1 MAPSGCP
8 EGKMSDRMTETS
20 TAPYRRHSPLSRF
33 TVIDVSRVRAGPNAV
48 RQLSDWGA
56 RVIKVESPVEDDMT
70 GARDGSDFQNLH
82 RNKQSMTLDLKQ
94 PAGVAV
100 LKRLVSKADVLV
112 ENFRPDVKHRLG
124 IDYESLRAVN
134 PRLVYGSISG
144 FGQDGPY
151 RTRAGFDTIAQGMG
165 GLMSVTGEPGGAPL
179 RAGIPVAD
187 LCSGL
192 FCAIGILTALLDREV
207 TGAGQWVQTSLLQAQ
222 VAMLDFQAA
231 RWLIDGVVPGQTGH
245 HHPYMT
251 PMGVFPTADG
261 NMIIGASGQEQY
273 KKFCDVME
281 APDLLTDPRF
291 STVELRAQNLEAFVE
306 AVARLT
312 RQRPV
317 AEWVMLFNRA
327 GIASGPIN
335 AIDQVFED
343 PQVKH
348 HGMVRPVQHPRL
360 GEINVLGSPITLS
373 DSTSAIERTS
383 PDRGENT
390 DEILT
395 TLGFT
400 PDEIAALRGERVVS

>member
-1 MAPSGCP
+1 
-8 EGKMSDRMTETS
+8 MTS
-20 TAPYRRHSPLSRF
+20 QHQPLSRF

-56 RVIKVESPVEDDMT
+56 RVIKVETPVEDDMT

-82 RNKQSMTLDLKQ
+82 RNKRSITLDLKQ

-100 LKRLVSKADVLV
+100 LRRLVRDADVLV

-124 IDYESLRAVN
+124 IDYESLKAVN

-151 RTRAGFDTIAQGMG
+151 RGRAGFDTIAQGMG

-192 FCAIGILTALLDREV
+192 FCAIGILIALLDRDV
-207 TGAGQWVQTSLLQAQ
+207 TGQGQWVQTSLLQAQ

-231 RWLIDGVVPGQTGH
+231 RWLIDRVVPGQTGH

-261 NMIIGASGQEQY
+261 DMIIGASGQEQY
-273 KKFCDVME
+273 KKFCDVMN
-281 APDLLTDPRF
+281 APELLTEPRF
-291 STVELRAQNLEAFVE
+291 ATVEGRAQNLTEFVA

-312 RQRPV
+312 RQRPT
-317 AEWVMLFNRA
+317 AAWVELFNSA

-335 AIDQVFED
+335 TIDQVFAD
-343 PQVKH
+343 PQVQH
-348 HGMVRPVQHPRL
+348 HGIVRPVPHPRL
-360 GEINVLGSPITLS
+360 GELNLLGSPITLS
-373 DSTSAIERTS
+373 DSSSVIDRPS
-383 PDRGENT
+383 PDRGEHT
-390 DEILT
+390 DEVLQA
-395 TLGFT
+395 LGFT
-400 PDEIAALRGERVVS
+400 MAEISSLRTEGVVS

>member
-1 MAPSGCP
+1 
-8 EGKMSDRMTETS
+8 MTETS
-20 TAPYRRHSPLSRF
+20 TAPYRAHSPLSRF

-100 LKRLVSKADVLV
+100 LKRLVTHADVLV

-124 IDYESLRAVN
+124 IDYESLKAVN
-134 PRLVYGSISG
+134 SRLVYGSISG

-151 RTRAGFDTIAQGMG
+151 RSRPGFDTIAQGMG

-192 FCAIGILTALLDREV
+192 FCAIGILIALLDREV
-207 TGAGQWVQTSLLQAQ
+207 TGEGQWVQTSLLQAQ

-231 RWLIDGVVPGQTGH
+231 RWLIDRVVPGQTGH

-251 PMGVFPTADG
+251 PMGAFPTADG

-273 KKFCDVME
+273 RKFCEVVQ
-281 APDLLTDPRF
+281 APELLTDPRF
-291 STVELRAQNLEAFVE
+291 ATVEGRAENLDDFVA
-306 AVARLT
+306 AVSKLT
-312 RQRPV
+312 RQRT
-317 AEWVMLFNRA
+317 ASEWVVLFNKA
-327 GIASGPIN
+327 GISSGPIN

-348 HGMVRPVQHPRL
+348 HGMARPVRHPRL

-373 DSTSAIERTS
+373 DSTSAIDRTS
-383 PDRGENT
+383 PERGENT
-390 DEILT
+390 DEVLRG
-395 TLGFT
+395 LRYS
-400 PDEIAALRGERVVS
+400 PDEIAKLRADHVVA

>member
-1 MAPSGCP
+1 
-8 EGKMSDRMTETS
+8 MTS
-20 TAPYRRHSPLSRF
+20 QPHQPLSRF

-56 RVIKVESPVEDDMT
+56 RVIKVETPVEDDMT

-82 RNKQSMTLDLKQ
+82 RNKRSITLDLKQ

-100 LKRLVSKADVLV
+100 LHRLVRDADVLV

-124 IDYESLRAVN
+124 IDYESLKAVN

-151 RTRAGFDTIAQGMG
+151 RGRAGFDTIAQGMG

-192 FCAIGILTALLDREV
+192 FCAIGILIALLDRDV
-207 TGAGQWVQTSLLQAQ
+207 TGQGQWVQTSLLQAQ

-231 RWLIDGVVPGQTGH
+231 RWLIDRVVPGQTGH

-261 NMIIGASGQEQY
+261 DMIIGASGQEQY
-273 KKFCDVME
+273 KKFCDVMN
-281 APDLLTDPRF
+281 APEMLTDPRF
-291 STVELRAQNLEAFVE
+291 ATVEARAQNLNEFVA
-306 AVARLT
+306 AVGRLT
-312 RQRPV
+312 RQRPT
-317 AEWVMLFNRA
+317 AAWVELFNGA

-335 AIDQVFED
+335 SIDQVFAD
-343 PQVKH
+343 PQVQH
-348 HGMVRPVQHPRL
+348 HGIVRPVSHPRL
-360 GEINVLGSPITLS
+360 GELNLLGSPITLS
-373 DSTSAIERTS
+373 DSSSVIDRPS
-383 PDRGENT
+383 PDRGEHT
-390 DEILT
+390 DEVLQA
-395 TLGFT
+395 LGFT
-400 PDEIAALRGERVVS
+400 MAEISSLRTEGVVS

>member
-1 MAPSGCP
+1 
-8 EGKMSDRMTETS
+8 MTS
-20 TAPYRRHSPLSRF
+20 QHQPLSRF

-56 RVIKVESPVEDDMT
+56 RVIKVETPVEDDMT

-82 RNKQSMTLDLKQ
+82 RNKRSITLDLKQ

-100 LKRLVSKADVLV
+100 LRRLVRDADVLV

-124 IDYESLRAVN
+124 IDYESLKAVN

-151 RTRAGFDTIAQGMG
+151 RGRAGFDTIAQGMG

-192 FCAIGILTALLDREV
+192 FCAIGILIALLDRDV
-207 TGAGQWVQTSLLQAQ
+207 TGQGQWVQTSLLQAQ

-231 RWLIDGVVPGQTGH
+231 RWLIDRVVPGQTGH

-261 NMIIGASGQEQY
+261 DMIIGASGQEQY
-273 KKFCDVME
+273 KKFCDVMN
-281 APDLLTDPRF
+281 APELLTDPRF
-291 STVELRAQNLEAFVE
+291 ATVEGRAQNLDEFVA
-306 AVARLT
+306 AVSRLT
-312 RQRPV
+312 RQRPT
-317 AEWVMLFNRA
+317 AAWVELFNNA

-335 AIDQVFED
+335 TIDQVFAD
-343 PQVKH
+343 PQVQH
-348 HGMVRPVQHPRL
+348 HGIVRPVPHPRL
-360 GEINVLGSPITLS
+360 GELNLLGSPITLS
-373 DSTSAIERTS
+373 NSSSVIDRPS
-383 PDRGENT
+383 PDRGEHTN
-390 DEILT
+390 EVLQA
-395 TLGFT
+395 LGFT
-400 PDEIAALRGERVVS
+400 MEEVAGLRTEGVVS

>member
-1 MAPSGCP
+1 
-8 EGKMSDRMTETS
+8 MTS
-20 TAPYRRHSPLSRF
+20 QHQPLSRF

-56 RVIKVESPVEDDMT
+56 RVIKVETPVEDDMT

-82 RNKQSMTLDLKQ
+82 RNKRSITLDLKQ
-94 PAGVAV
+94 AAGVAV
-100 LKRLVSKADVLV
+100 LHRLVRDADVLV

-124 IDYESLRAVN
+124 IDYESLKAVN

-151 RTRAGFDTIAQGMG
+151 RGRAGFDTIAQGMG

-192 FCAIGILTALLDREV
+192 FCAIGILIALLDRDV
-207 TGAGQWVQTSLLQAQ
+207 TGQGQWVQTSLLQAQ

-231 RWLIDGVVPGQTGH
+231 RWLIDRVVPGQTGH

-261 NMIIGASGQEQY
+261 DMIIGASGQEQY
-273 KKFCDVME
+273 KKFCDVVN
-281 APDLLTDPRF
+281 APEMLTDPRF
-291 STVELRAQNLEAFVE
+291 ATVEGRAQNLTEFVA

-312 RQRPV
+312 RQRPT
-317 AEWVMLFNRA
+317 AAWVELFNSA

-335 AIDQVFED
+335 TIDQVFAD
-343 PQVKH
+343 PQVRH
-348 HGMVRPVQHPRL
+348 HGIVRPVPHPRL
-360 GEINVLGSPITLS
+360 GELNLLGSPITLS
-373 DSTSAIERTS
+373 DSSSVIDRPS
-383 PDRGENT
+383 PDRGEHT
-390 DEILT
+390 DEVLQA
-395 TLGFT
+395 LGFT
-400 PDEIAALRGERVVS
+400 MAEISSLRTEGVVS

>member
-1 MAPSGCP
+1 
-8 EGKMSDRMTETS
+8 MTS
-20 TAPYRRHSPLSRF
+20 QHQPLSRF

-56 RVIKVESPVEDDMT
+56 RVIKVETPVEDDMT

-82 RNKQSMTLDLKQ
+82 RNKRSITLDLKQ

-100 LKRLVSKADVLV
+100 LRRLVRDADVLV

-124 IDYESLRAVN
+124 IDYESLKAVN

-151 RTRAGFDTIAQGMG
+151 RGRAGFDTIAQGMG

-192 FCAIGILTALLDREV
+192 FCAIGILIALLDRDV
-207 TGAGQWVQTSLLQAQ
+207 TGQGQWVQTSLLQAQ

-231 RWLIDGVVPGQTGH
+231 RWLIDRVVPGQTGH

-261 NMIIGASGQEQY
+261 DMIIGASGQEQY
-273 KKFCDVME
+273 KKFCDVVN
-281 APDLLTDPRF
+281 APEMLTDPRF
-291 STVELRAQNLEAFVE
+291 ATVEGRAQNLTEFVA

-312 RQRPV
+312 RQRPT
-317 AEWVMLFNRA
+317 AAWVELFNSA

-335 AIDQVFED
+335 TIDQVFAD
-343 PQVKH
+343 PQVQH
-348 HGMVRPVQHPRL
+348 HGIVRPVPHPRL
-360 GEINVLGSPITLS
+360 GELNLLGSPITLS
-373 DSTSAIERTS
+373 DSSSVIDRPS
-383 PDRGENT
+383 PDRGEHT
-390 DEILT
+390 DEVLQA
-395 TLGFT
+395 LGFT
-400 PDEIAALRGERVVS
+400 MAEISSLRTEGVVS